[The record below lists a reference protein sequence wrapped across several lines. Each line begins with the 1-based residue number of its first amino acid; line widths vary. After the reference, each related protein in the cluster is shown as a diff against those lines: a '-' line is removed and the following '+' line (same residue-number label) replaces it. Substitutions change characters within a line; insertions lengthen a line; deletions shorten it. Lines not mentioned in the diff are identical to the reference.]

1 MGSNCPLTSRTL
13 AFGLSTLVWKR
24 AGFYKSASCL
34 RPKISS
40 ADQVLSLVTHRHQGE
55 PPTPASSMSSHVTFH
70 PGLSLCKSLQLTCS
84 HSNDVNRDGGSFP
97 RGSRAHGVHELCSQ
111 MSHEHQRPGTKAPL
125 LSPKMPENPTG
136 PNRP

>member
-1 MGSNCPLTSRTL
+1 MGSNCPLTSRTF